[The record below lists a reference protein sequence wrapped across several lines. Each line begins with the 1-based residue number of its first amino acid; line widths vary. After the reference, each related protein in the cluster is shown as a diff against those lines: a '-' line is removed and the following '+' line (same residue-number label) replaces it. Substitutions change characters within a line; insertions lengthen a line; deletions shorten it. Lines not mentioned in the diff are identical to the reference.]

1 MKFIHQRLL
10 AALLLLVVC
19 SPAMM
24 ARLTAAGA
32 FTDAPA
38 SLFPLLDRNTRLD
51 MIDYYNSGSAT
62 ASQNAM
68 QGKSRITVLNPDDI
82 KISMTD
88 ASSYQISLLP
98 TGNDTII
105 AVIQTV
111 ATPAH
116 DSHVNFYSRT
126 WQELKGNYFTP
137 PVMSDWLTDS
147 GKKNDGEVSAMVPF
161 MLAEYVYDPATS
173 TLSLTNNLK
182 EFLSPDVY
190 QLVADY
196 LKPSLIYRWDGKQ
209 MNKVK

>member
-1 MKFIHQRLL
+1 
-10 AALLLLVVC
+10 
-19 SPAMM
+19 
-24 ARLTAAGA
+24 
-32 FTDAPA
+32 
-38 SLFPLLDRNTRLD
+38 
-51 MIDYYNSGSAT
+51 
-62 ASQNAM
+62 
-68 QGKSRITVLNPDDI
+68 
-82 KISMTD
+82 MTD

-137 PVMSDWLTDS
+137 PVMNDWLTDS